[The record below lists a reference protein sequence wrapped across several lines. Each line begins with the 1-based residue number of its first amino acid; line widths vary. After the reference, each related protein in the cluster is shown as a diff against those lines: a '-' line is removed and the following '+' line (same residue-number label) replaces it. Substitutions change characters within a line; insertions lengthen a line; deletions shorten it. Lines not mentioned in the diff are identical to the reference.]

1 MSEPGQ
7 IPGSQGKPAREPI
20 FLLPGSVTVLVGVL
34 VAIHLA
40 ATMVL
45 NEDGQ
50 TQLYFWFAFQ
60 PLRIALAY
68 QDMSVAIPLLW
79 TPFSHAFLHGG
90 WDHLLVNVAWLV
102 IFATPIVRRYGA
114 GPMLAIFLVSAA
126 AGAAFFAAT
135 SLYSGAYLIGASG
148 GIAGLTGAAI
158 RFIFQPVLYA
168 QHPETGQRVVLGRR
182 LATLR
187 ETFVNPR
194 SRFFALIW
202 LVLNAAVPL
211 APLLMGASLGVAWQ
225 AHLGGFVAGILMVG
239 LFERHEN
246 TKA

>member
-1 MSEPGQ
+1 MTEPGQ
-7 IPGSQGKPAREPI
+7 IPGSQGAPVREPI
-20 FLLPGSVTVLVGVL
+20 FLLPGSVTLLAGIL
-34 VAIHLA
+34 VAIHAA

-45 NEDGQ
+45 NEEGLN
-50 TQLYFWFAFQ
+50 QLYFWFAFQ
-60 PLRIALAY
+60 PLRIAVAPENL
-68 QDMSVAIPLLW
+68 SLAIPLLW

-90 WDHLLVNVAWLV
+90 WEHVLINVAWLV

-148 GIAGLTGAAI
+148 GVAGLTGAAV

-182 LATLR
+182 LATLG
-187 ETFVNPR
+187 EVFVNPR
-194 SRFFALIW
+194 SRLFTLVW
-202 LVLNAAVPL
+202 LLLNAAVPL
-211 APLLMGASLGVAWQ
+211 APLLMGTSLGIAWQ
-225 AHLGGFVAGILMVG
+225 AHLGGFVAGLLMVG
-239 LFERHEN
+239 VFERKH
-246 TKA
+246 

>member
-1 MSEPGQ
+1 MTEPSQ
-7 IPGSQGKPAREPI
+7 IPGSQGAPAREPI
-20 FLLPGSVTVLVGVL
+20 FLLPGSVTLLAGIL
-34 VAIHLA
+34 VAIHAA

-45 NEDGQ
+45 NEEGLN
-50 TQLYFWFAFQ
+50 QLYFWFAFQ
-60 PLRIALAY
+60 PLRIAVAPENLNL
-68 QDMSVAIPLLW
+68 AIPLLW

-90 WDHLLVNVAWLV
+90 WEHVLINVAWLV

-148 GIAGLTGAAI
+148 GVAGLTGAAV

-182 LATLR
+182 LATLG
-187 ETFVNPR
+187 EVFVNPR
-194 SRFFALIW
+194 SRLFTLVW
-202 LVLNAAVPL
+202 LLLNAAVPL
-211 APLLMGASLGVAWQ
+211 APLLMGTSLGIAWQ
-225 AHLGGFVAGILMVG
+225 AHLGGFVAGLLMVG
-239 LFERHEN
+239 IFESKH
-246 TKA
+246 